1 MAPATKKRR
10 RSPYGCADA
19 VTSLLDTLVANE
31 AVSYKRKATPS
42 TTTATTATASTAG
55 TSTKRSIVLTP
66 QAVQAMMICH
76 ERFLQILAAELA
88 MGAEGEDHSA
98 VKLTSTTTAGAADAD
113 AASARS
119 ATGLS
124 VVQPA
129 HVTSAIQQLGWEE
142 LAPPVA
148 LTLSEKSK
156 RAKSRRAPVPKRAA
170 KARVRKKKKE
180 WTTEELAAQER
191 LLAASKQK
199 LKGQTEA

>member
-1 MAPATKKRR
+1 MAPAPKKRR

-31 AVSYKRKATPS
+31 AVAGKRKATPS
-42 TTTATTATASTAG
+42 ATATAG
-55 TSTKRSIVLTP
+55 TKRPIVLTP

-88 MGAEGEDHSA
+88 MGAEGEDPSA
-98 VKLTSTTTAGAADAD
+98 KSPSTAADAD
-113 AASARS
+113 ADAATARS

-129 HVTSAIQQLGWEE
+129 HVMSAIQQLGWEE
-142 LAPPVA
+142 SAPPVV
-148 LTLSEKSK
+148 LSSK
-156 RAKSRRAPVPKRAA
+156 QKAKKARSQRAPAPKRVAKGRAKR
-170 KARVRKKKKE
+170 KKKE

-191 LLAASKQK
+191 LLAASKEK
-199 LKGQTEA
+199 LEGQTEA